1 MSDGIHK
8 KNNKQIDNYE
18 DFRFRDAAQ
27 AIFFKYQMM
36 DMIKSSDETNVTT
49 TITTNIT
56 TSVHMTRNRQ
66 ETTVRS
72 RACII
77 L

>member
-1 MSDGIHK
+1 MSNGIHE
-8 KNNKQIDNYE
+8 KNNKYINNYE

-36 DMIKSSDETNVTT
+36 DIIKPSDGT
-49 TITTNIT
+49 TITTNIN
-56 TSVHMTRNRQ
+56 TSVHVIRDRQ